1 MDKLKHYLHNI
12 PTGKVTHTRNVENLL
27 AQCWEQLDG
36 HSNGSMAE
44 YKICGRTENMEWN
57 PPFLNF
63 TIERHG
69 AMMFGSSQ
77 AELQHWSVNV
87 ERGTASLNNQGIRQK
102 RDIEPTLKTKP
113 LAENIG
119 KLILEKKECKEL
131 KWDDDKTHVRIMAGE
146 IIPDDV
152 AKQTLAGRRKRF
164 RKDLT
169 TFLENYGWQEVR
181 PNNYHFVPSH

>member
-1 MDKLKHYLHNI
+1 MDKLRRYLHNI
-12 PTGKVTHTRNVENLL
+12 PTGKVAHTRNVENLL
-27 AQCWEQLDG
+27 SQCWEQLDG
-36 HSNGSMAE
+36 HDYGGMAE
-44 YKICGRTENMEWN
+44 YKICGRTENMEWD

-69 AMMFGSSQ
+69 AIMLGSSR

-87 ERGTASLNNQGIRQK
+87 ESGTASLNNQEIRQ
-102 RDIEPTLKTKP
+102 IYHMAPVLKTKP

-119 KLILEKKECKEL
+119 KLILEKKDCKEL
-131 KWDDDKTHVRIMAGE
+131 KWNDDKTHVRIMAGE

-152 AKQTLAGRRKRF
+152 TKQTLAGRRKRF

-169 TFLENYGWQEVR
+169 TFLESYGWQEVS
-181 PNNYHFVPSH
+181 PNNYRFMPSH